1 MNENKENL
9 KKEKSGKEIV
19 ALIRIRGGIGLSHQ
33 VKKTFELL
41 RLYKQNY
48 CVILNKTETSMGMV
62 NRVKDYITW
71 GEINNDVLSKLKTK
85 RMETYTDREGIKK
98 EKKFFRLH
106 PPRRGF
112 ERKGI
117 KTPFTKG
124 GALGYRKD
132 KINDLLL
139 RML

>member
-98 EKKFFRLH
+98 RKKIF
-106 PPRRGF
+106 
-112 ERKGI
+112 
-117 KTPFTKG
+117 
-124 GALGYRKD
+124 
-132 KINDLLL
+132 
-139 RML
+139 